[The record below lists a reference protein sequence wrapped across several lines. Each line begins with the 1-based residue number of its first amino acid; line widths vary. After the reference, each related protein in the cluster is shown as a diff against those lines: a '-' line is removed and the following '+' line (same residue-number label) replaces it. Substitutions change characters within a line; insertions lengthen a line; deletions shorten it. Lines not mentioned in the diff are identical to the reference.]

1 MEPDE
6 EKLQAWFTENANKG
20 TIHAAIDNIEAL
32 GTAYRR
38 LASAMTVGAVGSLSR
53 KTRLPALRRAL
64 DICKLLEHA
73 QLLGT
78 TASIAQRGNSMYP
91 DLLLITRD
99 AHFVLVELKTKK
111 GPERQCVQELLAYGA
126 AIKLQAH
133 VVTDI
138 VYVIVAYRW
147 DTLLEYAV
155 RSLVIDGKQVLPLRC
170 DQRSD
175 CEFTL
180 SVRVDLLDVVFDRPF
195 DPMLALTPATLAI
208 ARPSRPANRIRGD
221 ELLTEY
227 FRSVKQAIVADC
239 ERLHQ
244 SGFAM
249 CWHNPSEGCDVL
261 SLTVF
266 TVNQHWR
273 ASEAAPADSAPL
285 AYVPAAGLGRVQR
298 NRFTSRFDEVR
309 QEGAKAEAPAE
320 GSGSL
325 DDLFAHTQINEQAFE
340 AAGLLYPQTDFSYQL
355 LERYRRLD
363 IENKITTAYRPG
375 SGFELASG
383 AHNLDHFFQAFTQC
397 LPLGL
402 MRIDQFNAFGDLDE
416 FMAANSFTRP
426 RFGDELHDA
435 LYAFH
440 DHKVGG

>member
-6 EKLQAWFTENANKG
+6 EKLQAGFTERASKG
-20 TIHAAIDNIEAL
+20 TVHAAIDNIEAL

-38 LASAMTVGAVGSLSR
+38 LASAMTVGAVGALSR

-78 TASIAQRGNSMYP
+78 TTSIAQRGNSMYP
-91 DLLLITRD
+91 DLLLITPD

-155 RSLVIDGKQVLPLRC
+155 RALVIDGKQVLPLRC
-170 DQRSD
+170 GQRSD
-175 CEFTL
+175 GEFTL
-180 SVRVDLLDVVFDRPF
+180 SVQVDLLNVVFDRPF

-208 ARPSRPANRIRGD
+208 ARPPRPANRIRGD
-221 ELLTEY
+221 GLLTEY
-227 FRSVKQAIVADC
+227 FRSVMRAIVADC

-249 CWHNPSEGCDVL
+249 CWHNPSEGRRPQPDRV
-261 SLTVF
+261 
-266 TVNQHWR
+266 HRKR
-273 ASEAAPADSAPL
+273 AL
-285 AYVPAAGLGRVQR
+285 ARQRRGAAG
-298 NRFTSRFDEVR
+298 
-309 QEGAKAEAPAE
+309 
-320 GSGSL
+320 
-325 DDLFAHTQINEQAFE
+325 
-340 AAGLLYPQTDFSYQL
+340 
-355 LERYRRLD
+355 
-363 IENKITTAYRPG
+363 
-375 SGFELASG
+375 
-383 AHNLDHFFQAFTQC
+383 
-397 LPLGL
+397 
-402 MRIDQFNAFGDLDE
+402 
-416 FMAANSFTRP
+416 
-426 RFGDELHDA
+426 
-435 LYAFH
+435 
-440 DHKVGG
+440 